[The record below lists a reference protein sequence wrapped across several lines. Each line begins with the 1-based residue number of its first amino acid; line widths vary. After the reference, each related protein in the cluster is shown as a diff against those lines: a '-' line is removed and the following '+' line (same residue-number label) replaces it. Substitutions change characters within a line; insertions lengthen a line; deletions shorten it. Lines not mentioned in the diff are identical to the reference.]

1 MYLFLAGLLATLP
14 QLPPVA
20 PVPGVQV
27 DQQRRTMTIVV
38 GPFDVAAMPLGM
50 MHAMHDEDPGTI
62 AQELTWPVDGWF
74 RGFKTE
80 VLDARGTPLSRR
92 LLHHFT
98 LVNYDR
104 RTLFSPVAE
113 RIASASLES
122 EDAMVPKTIGAPMRE
137 GQRLGLYV
145 MWRNQTGQDA
155 RGVYLRLTLTWS
167 PANLLPRPVAALPIV
182 MDVNFRA
189 GQVNTFD
196 VAVGR
201 SERSAEIVFPISG
214 RLLVVSG
221 HLHDQ
226 GESVRL
232 EDVETGRVII
242 SVAARR
248 DPDGRVHG
256 VERRLLALWGPGL
269 RVEAGRR
276 YRIVGVYRNVSGAT
290 ARHAMAELVA
300 AFAPDDMR
308 RWPQIDLTDPT
319 YLQDLARYG
328 VRTVQESASH
338 DVHQH
343 HEP

>member
-1 MYLFLAGLLATLP
+1 MLLFLAGLLVALP
-14 QLPPVA
+14 SPPQPPVA
-20 PVPGVQV
+20 GIHI
-27 DQQRRTMTIVV
+27 DQQRRVMTIVV
-38 GPFDVAAMPLGM
+38 GPFDVAAMPPGM

-74 RGFKTE
+74 RGFTTE

-122 EDAMVPKTIGAPMRE
+122 EDALAPKTIGAPMRE

-145 MWRNQTGQDA
+145 MWRNQTGQDVQ
-155 RGVYLRLTLTWS
+155 GVYLRLSLTWS
-167 PANLLPRPVAALPIV
+167 PANLLPSPVATLPIV
-182 MDVNFRA
+182 LDVNFRP

-196 VAVGR
+196 VPPGR
-201 SERSAEIVFPISG
+201 SERSAEIVFPIPG

-232 EDVETGRVII
+232 EDVETGRVVVA
-242 SVAARR
+242 VAARR

-256 VERRLLALWGPGL
+256 VARRLLALWGPGL

-276 YRIVGVYRNVSGAT
+276 YRIVGVYNNVSGDT

-308 RWPQIDLTDPT
+308 QWPQVDRTDPA
-319 YLQDLARYG
+319 YRQDLARYG
-328 VRTVQESASH
+328 VRTGQESARH
-338 DVHQH
+338 DMHEH
-343 HEP
+343 HMP